1 MIYSINKDALIEEAF
16 DLLEEAGKGSIKK
29 DRYKKKDEKF
39 AEIKKSD
46 EFKELKAANPKAVA
60 TTKSSPMKVDS
71 SSRGGVP
78 SIAAGVGKEKADK
91 EEAKKSKKEAP
102 KAEAPKSR
110 SSSMKKVLA
119 AIGGTAAVGAAAASL
134 DAE

>member
-1 MIYSINKDALIEEAF
+1 MVYSINKSALLEEAY

-46 EFKELKAANPKAVA
+46 EFKETKAANPKAVA
-60 TTKSSPMKVDS
+60 TTKPSPMKVDS

-78 SIAAGVGKEKADK
+78 SIVAGLGKKKADE
-91 EEAKKSKKEAP
+91 EEAKKSKKEEP
-102 KAEAPKSR
+102 KTEAPKSR
-110 SSSMKKVLA
+110 SNSMKKILA
-119 AIGGTAAVGAAAASL
+119 AIGGTAAVGAAAATMN
-134 DAE
+134 D

>member
-1 MIYSINKDALIEEAF
+1 MVYSINKSALLEEAYV
-16 DLLEEAGKGSIKK
+16 LLEEAGKNSIKK

-60 TTKSSPMKVDS
+60 TTKPSPMKVDS

-78 SIAAGVGKEKADK
+78 SIVAGVGKEKADA
-91 EEAKKSKKEAP
+91 EEAKKSKKEEP
-102 KAEAPKSR
+102 KTEAPKSK
-110 SSSMKKVLA
+110 SSSMKKILA
-119 AIGGTAAVGAAAASL
+119 AIGGAAAVGTAAVAASN
-134 DAE
+134 D

>member
-1 MIYSINKDALIEEAF
+1 MVYSINKSALLEEAYV
-16 DLLEEAGKGSIKK
+16 LLEEAGKNSIKK

-60 TTKSSPMKVDS
+60 TTKPSPMKVDS

-78 SIAAGVGKEKADK
+78 SIVAGVVKEKADA
-91 EEAKKSKKEAP
+91 EEAKKSKKEEP
-102 KAEAPKSR
+102 KTEAPKSK
-110 SSSMKKVLA
+110 SSSMKKILA
-119 AIGGTAAVGAAAASL
+119 AIGGAAAVGTAAAAASN
-134 DAE
+134 D

>member
-1 MIYSINKDALIEEAF
+1 
-16 DLLEEAGKGSIKK
+16 
-29 DRYKKKDEKF
+29 
-39 AEIKKSD
+39 
-46 EFKELKAANPKAVA
+46 
-60 TTKSSPMKVDS
+60 MKVDS

-78 SIAAGVGKEKADK
+78 SIVAGVGKEKADA
-91 EEAKKSKKEAP
+91 EEAKKSKKEDP
-102 KAEAPKSR
+102 KSEAPKSR

>member
-1 MIYSINKDALIEEAF
+1 MVYSINKSALLEEAYV
-16 DLLEEAGKGSIKK
+16 LLEEAGKNSIKK

-60 TTKSSPMKVDS
+60 TTKPSPMKVDS

-78 SIAAGVGKEKADK
+78 SIVAGVGKEKADA
-91 EEAKKSKKEAP
+91 EEAKKSKKEEP
-102 KAEAPKSR
+102 KTEAPKSK
-110 SSSMKKVLA
+110 SSSMKKILA
-119 AIGGTAAVGAAAASL
+119 AIGGAAAVGTAAAAASN
-134 DAE
+134 D